1 MSEDAMKNRGKSNS
15 ALPIKQLVRFAAAAM
30 LGCTAVA
37 CHEPSYRTEVVP
49 NPQGGV
55 EVHRVNKDAPPPV
68 TVVSNTPT
76 PAPSDGPPI
85 TAADRAKRIAHLEA
99 LIQDMNAEL
108 AQLKRTQTA
117 EPATAP

>member
-1 MSEDAMKNRGKSNS
+1 MSEDAMKNRGQSNS

-55 EVHRVNKDAPPPV
+55 EVHRIDKGAPSAPVAPAVASTDVSADAPM
-68 TVVSNTPT
+68 T
-76 PAPSDGPPI
+76 PA
-85 TAADRAKRIAHLEA
+85 ARARRIADLETGVRA
-99 LIQDMNAEL
+99 MNAEIER
-108 AQLKRTQTA
+108 LKREQ
-117 EPATAP
+117 ATEAPRQ